1 MPQDVHAYANDS
13 SGKRST
19 VQHGWRSASFHAL
32 HLFSERRICVL
43 PLSYPHDPSVS
54 FFTLAL
60 ILNNPFLYILTIFL
74 SVFCCISAIF
84 MPFLRSAS
92 FANPLFSDKSAF
104 YLTANHYHSEGRTE
118 AEGKQNG
125 GRTEARPIHSLLAS
139 CRFCKHFCLSGTV
152 PQR

>member
-118 AEGKQNG
+118 AERRQKG
-125 GRTEARPIHSLLAS
+125 GRTDSQPIHSLLAS
-139 CRFCKHFCLSGTV
+139 CRFCEHFCQSDTV
-152 PQR
+152 LQR